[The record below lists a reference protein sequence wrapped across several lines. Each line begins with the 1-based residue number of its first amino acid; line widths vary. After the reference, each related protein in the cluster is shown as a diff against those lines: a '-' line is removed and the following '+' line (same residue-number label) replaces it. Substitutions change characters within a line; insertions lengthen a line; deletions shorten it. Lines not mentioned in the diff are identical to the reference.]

1 MSDKEVMP
9 LITKEQLN
17 EMAISEHINSFSGLT
32 VAEFAIRKQR
42 DADLKVLQAEIAWLD
57 NAWRDYSEA
66 QEAQTSI
73 SFNPDYLGFKE
84 GVEAAE
90 RIWKAKLAEAR
101 KEWREKE
108 AEEWETLLRHLILL
122 PETPQMKNI
131 IRAVN
136 EHIAEFRGKS
146 EEREPAQR

>member
-1 MSDKEVMP
+1 MSDKEVDSTGSLQVMP
-9 LITKEQLN
+9 LIGEFYPDDIG
-17 EMAISEHINSFSGLT
+17 EMRKQS
-32 VAEFAIRKQR
+32 AEAQR